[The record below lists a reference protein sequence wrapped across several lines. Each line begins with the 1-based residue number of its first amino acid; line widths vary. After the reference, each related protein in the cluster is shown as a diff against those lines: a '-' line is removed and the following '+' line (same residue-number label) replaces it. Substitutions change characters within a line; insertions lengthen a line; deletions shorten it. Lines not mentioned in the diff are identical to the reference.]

1 MEDTDMNMSHPLFL
15 LAIITFVIVLGFA
28 AWSLTAVKR
37 QQKHGNNATGIGSPS
52 DPMS

>member
-1 MEDTDMNMSHPLFL
+1 MHPLFL
-15 LAIITFVIVLGFA
+15 LALITFVIVLGFA

-37 QQKHGNNATGIGSPS
+37 QQKHGDAARGIGSPN

>member
-1 MEDTDMNMSHPLFL
+1 MDMSHPLFL

-28 AWSLTAVKR
+28 AWSLLAMKR
-37 QQKHGNNATGIGSPS
+37 QQKHGNNARGIGSPN